1 MTSSML
7 NICVPFIYIAFSIHL
22 KPLYDP
28 QRETK
33 KEKSPGYFDR
43 STQVDL
49 WGSIQISRKISLST

>member
-1 MTSSML
+1 VL
-7 NICVPFIYIAFSIHL
+7 YL
-22 KPLYDP
+22 GLYDP